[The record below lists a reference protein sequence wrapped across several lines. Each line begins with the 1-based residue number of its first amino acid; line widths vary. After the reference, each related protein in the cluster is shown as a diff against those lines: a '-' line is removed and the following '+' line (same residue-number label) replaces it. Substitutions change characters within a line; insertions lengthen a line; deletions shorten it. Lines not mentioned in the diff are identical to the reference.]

1 MGPTYI
7 NLQDAFRLQTCL
19 INMGNSRPLTKL
31 QIDNTTAEALS
42 KGIFKK
48 KISKSI
54 DMRFYC
60 LQDRKTQVQFD
71 IFWLPG
77 NKTLV
82 ITKPST
88 FPRPTTISF
97 GLIFFTHNS

>member
-1 MGPTYI
+1 MLKILSPFSTFIIKMGSPQPPT
-7 NLQDAFRLQTCL
+7 T
-19 INMGNSRPLTKL
+19 L
-31 QIDNTTAEALS
+31 QIYNTTEEAFS
-42 KGIFKK
+42 KVALKRK
-48 KISKSI
+48 QSKAI